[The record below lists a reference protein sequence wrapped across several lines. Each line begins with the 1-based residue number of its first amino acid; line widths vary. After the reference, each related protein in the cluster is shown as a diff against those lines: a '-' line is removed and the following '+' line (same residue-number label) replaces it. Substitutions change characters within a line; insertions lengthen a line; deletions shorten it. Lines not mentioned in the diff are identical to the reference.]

1 MYHKSHSE
9 GTCVLLE
16 IPSMHKLVQYF
27 QTLHRNEDIYDIA
40 TFEPHLFSS
49 NVEHCS
55 ISNVNSYQCSCKQCC
70 PIALYAMCYSLI
82 ILVDTGLKEI
92 YWPLLVTG
100 ILYNVM
106 GVTQSVSISGADIN
120 LTLRAITTYVLCCN
134 LAPSMS
140 ALKMCIF

>member
-1 MYHKSHSE
+1 
-9 GTCVLLE
+9 
-16 IPSMHKLVQYF
+16 
-27 QTLHRNEDIYDIA
+27 
-40 TFEPHLFSS
+40 
-49 NVEHCS
+49 
-55 ISNVNSYQCSCKQCC
+55 
-70 PIALYAMCYSLI
+70 MCYSLI

-106 GVTQSVSISGADIN
+106 GVQSDSISGADIN